1 MRMPNII
8 NINSRRRLFVAAS
21 AQLMPNMATGN
32 SDDVVRQ
39 GGFLAPSA
47 VLTGCLWRPRRRVA
61 AHHGHCP
68 QPGDVDRGR
77 TRCYAM
83 APTSCMLLNL
93 ALRYKDVINCLNFV
107 NFYCLSVCLCCSPLF
122 VLSGLVQ

>member
-1 MRMPNII
+1 MPNII

-68 QPGDVDRGR
+68 QPRPTRGCGQGADQVVR
-77 TRCYAM
+77 HGTHQLYVAQPR
-83 APTSCMLLNL
+83 P
-93 ALRYKDVINCLNFV
+93 
-107 NFYCLSVCLCCSPLF
+107 
-122 VLSGLVQ
+122 